1 MKRVAWCTGKFQ
13 ESIRKGSL
21 SWIYRLVHRT
31 LMVALED
38 YCSTVEMWRE
48 QEEVVDE
55 EGLTGKGKATP
66 PGCSL
71 KTVVEAEEV
80 AVEGTVAVEE
90 VAGKVVDGVTG
101 FEEVEEVGKEDCSL
115 VAAGTDHH
123 QEGRNKTP
131 VGEGTGLEAEAVVMK
146 VPGDCAAG

>member
-90 VAGKVVDGVTG
+90 VAGKVVDAVTG
-101 FEEVEEVGKEDCSL
+101 FEEVEVGKEDCSL
-115 VAAGTDHH
+115 VAAGTGHH
-123 QEGRNKTP
+123 RVGRNKSP
-131 VGEGTGLEAEAVVMK
+131 VGAETGWEAEAVVMK